1 VPSLVIKQ
9 GAREPVDSGTEDSS
23 TPPIVSVDFGKKS
36 KLSAEQR
43 QKILWEQKK
52 KHRMKEK
59 SVQAKVVAD
68 QVELKKR
75 MEAVALHQ
83 RQHASAPLPVAR
95 VWDRS
100 KFRNSEQQE
109 DNVPPVPAALF
120 HATSGDAFEDSGE
133 LSLKEAS
140 AAVAKA
146 ESIVITEE
154 EAVPTLSEMNIK
166 PVSRIR
172 ISRIQKTSAGQP
184 QVLSTDAKHVEFASN
199 AAGGIVIDKL

>member
-1 VPSLVIKQ
+1 M
-9 GAREPVDSGTEDSS
+9 DFGTEDSS
-23 TPPIVSVDFGKKS
+23 TPPIVSVDFGKKN

-109 DNVPPVPAALF
+109 DYVPPVPAALLPRSSCE
-120 HATSGDAFEDSGE
+120 ATSAGDAFEDSGE

-140 AAVAKA
+140 AAVAEA
-146 ESIVITEE
+146 VSIVITEE